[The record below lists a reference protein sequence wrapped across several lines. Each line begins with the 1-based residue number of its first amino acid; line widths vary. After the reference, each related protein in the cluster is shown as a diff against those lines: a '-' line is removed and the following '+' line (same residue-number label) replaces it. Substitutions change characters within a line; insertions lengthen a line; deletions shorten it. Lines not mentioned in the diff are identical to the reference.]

1 MKNNR
6 MKIRQYKPVAFTL
19 IELLVVIAIIA
30 ILAAMLLPA
39 LSAAKRRAISINCLS
54 NLKQDGLAIAMYAND
69 NKDSLPGW
77 CLTGQIA
84 AYRYAQGTIGP
95 SYNDG
100 LSYYLATYLGC
111 KDPAKMGHF
120 ETNYVKT
127 LFCPGYGHWSVKDPN
142 QAMLGVCYVDTI
154 GYTNGSV
161 QVPGNKLPFGYWNQ
175 TPSRNPQKLS
185 NMGIFGPLDKIYVL
199 TDSDLDLMKNSG
211 GGGWGTAAPV
221 SVHGKSRNALYFD
234 WHASSYT
241 GNSLQTANMQ

>member
-1 MKNNR
+1 
-6 MKIRQYKPVAFTL
+6 
-19 IELLVVIAIIA
+19 VVIAIIA